1 VNAHHPLRVNGRSAI
16 AGAAALW
23 LPAVMRR
30 RYRHSLIVVPVLY
43 LVAAILLGLL
53 VPELDH
59 RRDVAVGPDVGIG
72 TARDIL
78 TATATGM
85 IAFTGFVLA
94 SVLVVVQFAAAQYSP
109 RLVLWFRRDALTKHA
124 IGTFLAAFIYSLVA
138 LREIEGEVATFA
150 PDITVTVAL
159 ALLVGSSVLYLA
171 LLQRVTDRLRPR
183 TLYRAVV
190 REGIHAARET
200 YPALLGEHPPPDA
213 AWTTGDPQHVTL
225 RGRPGVVSSFDR
237 RALVAAATGA
247 GAVIELVPGVGEFV
261 GPNEE
266 LLRVHGGRFD
276 AGALV
281 RLVEVQDERT
291 ITQDPAF
298 AMRIVVDTAIRAL
311 SPAVNDPT
319 TAVQALDV
327 LEVLV
332 RELSG
337 RDLEASLARD
347 AAGDVRLVW
356 PSPSWDDVLDLAF
369 AEIRHYGADSFQICR
384 RLRAVLQ
391 DLLATTPA
399 ERHPAIEAQ
408 LQGLDAAVLSTFP
421 DGSPEQATAM
431 AADPTGLGRV
441 RR

>member
-1 VNAHHPLRVNGRSAI
+1 VSAHHPPWVNGGSAI
-16 AGAAALW
+16 ATAPALW
-23 LPAVMRR
+23 LPAGMRR

-53 VPELDH
+53 VPELDQ
-59 RRDVAVGPDVGIG
+59 RRDAAAPAAVGIG

-138 LREIEGEVATFA
+138 LREIEGEAAAFA
-150 PDITVTVAL
+150 PDITVLVAL

-190 REGIHAARET
+190 REGVRAARDT
-200 YPALLGEHPPPDA
+200 YPALLGEHPPADA
-213 AWTTGDPQHVTL
+213 AWATADPQRVVL
-225 RGRPGVVSSFDR
+225 PGRPGVVTSFDR
-237 RALVAAATGA
+237 RALVDAATRA

-261 GPNEE
+261 GPHRE
-266 LLRVHGGRFD
+266 LLRVHGGRLD
-276 AGALV
+276 ETQLA
-281 RLVEVQDERT
+281 RLVEIEDERT
-291 ITQDPAF
+291 IEQDPAF

-311 SPAVNDPT
+311 SPAINDPT

-347 AAGDVRLVW
+347 AAGELRLVW
-356 PSPSWDDVLDLAF
+356 PTPSWDDVLDLAF
-369 AEIRHYGADSFQICR
+369 EEIRDYGAGSVQICR
-384 RLRAVLQ
+384 RLRALLE
-391 DLLATTPA
+391 DLLASTPP
-399 ERHPAIEAQ
+399 ERHPAIEAR
-408 LQGLDAAVLSTFP
+408 LGRLDTAVQSAFP
-421 DGSPEQATAM
+421 EGSPELATAM
-431 AADPTGLGRV
+431 VADPTGLGRA
-441 RR
+441 R